1 MNAAAQTMSNPTGSV
16 EQRVVDWWRGVISDA
31 EGDRGIRAE
40 LRRCRTPVDA
50 VSVPAAIS
58 LAKRLGRIPSVGD
71 PGWKQQG
78 FERALGLAIVLSN
91 VRVDSAAPVIR
102 TLGWGQFPYD
112 KKETEILEGRPRLS
126 ELRFKRL
133 LQTDGEVELIAAL
146 IRLVKLAGGEA
157 NVADLSRL
165 FLHWDEDR
173 TKRDLALTYY
183 RANALG
189 LAARD

>member
-16 EQRVVDWWRGVISDA
+16 EQRVVDWWRGFISDA

-71 PGWKQQG
+71 PRWKQQG

-91 VRVDSAAPVIR
+91 VRVDSEAPLIR